1 MAAALLPAVACTLLR
16 SINYDI
22 AWLSLGA
29 ERLLRGG
36 GMLADVY
43 ETNPPLSLLIMIPP
57 ALAHMIFQLP
67 LQYGVMLYAVAM
79 LALSVAAVHAIVRQW
94 PFMGER
100 DALFF
105 TALYALAATVFPSA
119 DFGERDH
126 LTLLGLMP
134 FLLAQI
140 SLTYGWKI
148 PARAKWPAFVAGTVL
163 ILLKPHHGLLPA
175 LMLLHR
181 AIHKRSLAAVL
192 RSPDFLCLAAGTV
205 IYAGFTFI
213 FFRDYTTQILPEV
226 MALYLP
232 LREFLAGKILFYAFM
247 ILAFFIPAAV
257 LHMPRA
263 QRFFTLWLL
272 FSAAVC
278 LIPYGVQGKGY
289 WYHFVPAITFYFCGV
304 LMLLRFTLAHYFP
317 RRDLFLLTGAAAVAV
332 CYAVMPLNVKYPAH
346 GDYRNFET
354 TKIVE
359 SCPEPCSFF
368 IFNKDVGIIHPT
380 AVYTGRTH
388 ASRFPSFWFLP
399 GILSGDDPLKEKYA
413 RMVTDD
419 FERHEPGIVLI
430 GRFTVRNGGPED
442 FDFVKFF
449 SRNAAFA
456 RLWQNYEFEK
466 TITVNRRDYYRGTA
480 LDYDDMLTFD
490 IYRRKTNSDD
500 PA

>member
-1 MAAALLPAVACTLLR
+1 MAAALLPSLVFTFLH

-22 AWLSLGA
+22 AWLSTGA

-43 ETNPPLSLLIMIPP
+43 ETNPPLSVLIMTPP

-67 LQYGVMLYAVAM
+67 LPFGAIIYTTAL

-100 DALFF
+100 DALYF
-105 TALYALAATVFPSA
+105 TALYALAAAIFPSV

-140 SLTYGWKI
+140 SLTYGWEI
-148 PARAKWPAFVAGTVL
+148 PRRMKGPVFIAGTIL
-163 ILLKPHHGLLPA
+163 ILLKPHHGLLPT

-181 AIHKRSLAAVL
+181 MIRKRSLAAVL
-192 RSPDFLCLAAGTV
+192 RAPDFLCLAAGTI
-205 IYAGFTFI
+205 IYAGILWI
-213 FFRDYTTQILPEV
+213 FFRDYTAHILPDV
-226 MALYLP
+226 ISIYLP

-247 ILAFFIPAAV
+247 VLAFVIFAAA
-257 LHMPRA
+257 LPLPRA
-263 QRFFTLWLL
+263 QKGFTLWLL
-272 FSAAVC
+272 FAAAVS

-289 WYHFVPAITFYFCGV
+289 WYHFVPALAFYFCGV
-304 LMLLRFTLAHYFP
+304 MMLLRFALAHYFP
-317 RRDLFLLTGAAAVAV
+317 QRNFFLLTGAAAIAV
-332 CYAVMPLNVKYPAH
+332 CYAVMPLNIKYPLH
-346 GDYRNFET
+346 GDYKNFEI

-359 SCPEPCSFF
+359 SCPEPCTFF
-368 IFNKDVGIIHPT
+368 IFNKDIGIIHPT
-380 AVYTGRTH
+380 AVYTGRSH
-388 ASRFPSFWFLP
+388 ASRFPSLWFLP
-399 GILSGDDPLKEKYA
+399 GILAGEDSLKEKYQQ
-413 RMVTDD
+413 MVADD
-419 FERHEPGIVLI
+419 FERYAPGIVLI
-430 GRFTVRNGGPED
+430 GKFTVRNGGPEN
-442 FDFVKFF
+442 FNFVEFF
-449 SRNAAFA
+449 SQNPDFA
-456 RLWQNYEFEK
+456 HLWQNYEFEK

-490 IYRRKTNSDD
+490 VYRRKTNSDD